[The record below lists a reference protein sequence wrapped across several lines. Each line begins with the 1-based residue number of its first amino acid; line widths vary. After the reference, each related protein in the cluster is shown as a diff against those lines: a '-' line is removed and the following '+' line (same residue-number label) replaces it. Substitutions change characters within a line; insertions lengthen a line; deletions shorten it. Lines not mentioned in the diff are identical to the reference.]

1 MINLAQGFLY
11 FAVFFLIVAPLQ
23 LYLFNQLQS
32 YIKEQVKEVQ
42 LVRKLSFVLGSLF
55 IVMQLPALWRG
66 LFGLNIGDLYSQLV
80 RGLFTASTIWA
91 VGSIGAAAIFLVY
104 NLFQRFKLLSRAPVP
119 VTPDPARR
127 EFLKKGVGMAAA
139 APFMVSGYGALLE
152 RRQFAVDHFTI
163 PVPGLSS
170 ELAHLTVVQL
180 TDIHVGPFMTP
191 EELAEYVEAVNRL
204 KPDIIALTGDF
215 VAGSESEAS
224 PCVESLAQLQAR
236 YGVFACMGNHD
247 VYARVEDKLE
257 HLFTEKGIQTLRNN
271 AKSIRIAGSK
281 ISMLGIDDLER
292 GHADLRR
299 ALTVCEREPGE
310 VKVLLSHRP
319 EIFPEAAKGDID
331 LVLSGHYHGGQVKLS
346 PAARSLSV
354 ARLLTPYAEGFF
366 RLARAGHGAGK
377 TAHLFVSRGIG
388 ITGVPIR
395 INCPPQIAHLTLIKA

>member
-11 FAVFFLIVAPLQ
+11 FAVFLLVVAPLQ
-23 LYLFNQLQS
+23 LYLFKQLQS
-32 YIKEQVKEVQ
+32 YIKEQVKDVR
-42 LVRKLSFVLGSLF
+42 LVRKLLFVLGSLF

-66 LFGLNIGDLYSQLV
+66 LFGLNIGDPYSQLV

-104 NLFQRFKLLSRAPVP
+104 NLFQRSNLFSSPP
-119 VTPDPARR
+119 MTVTPNPARR
-127 EFLKKGVGMAAA
+127 EFLKKGVGLAAA
-139 APFMVSGYGALLE
+139 APFMVSGYGALFE
-152 RRQFAVDHFTI
+152 RRKFEVDHFSI

-180 TDIHVGPFMTP
+180 SDIHVGPFMPP

-215 VAGSESEAS
+215 VTGSKSEVV
-224 PCVESLAQLQAR
+224 PCVESLAHLQAR

-247 VYARVEDKLE
+247 VYARAEDKLE
-257 HLFTEKGIQTLRNN
+257 HQFAEKGIQTLRNS
-271 AKSIRIAGSK
+271 AQSIRIAGSK
-281 ISMLGIDDLER
+281 LSVLGIDDLER
-292 GHADLRR
+292 GQSDLRR
-299 ALTVCEREPGE
+299 ALTVCAREPGE
-310 VKVLLSHRP
+310 VKILLSHRP

-354 ARLLTPYAEGFF
+354 ARLLTPYAEGLF
-366 RLARAGHGAGK
+366 RLARPGHGAG
-377 TAHLFVSRGIG
+377 TMAHLFVSRGIG

-395 INCPPQIAHLTLIKA
+395 INCPPQIAHLRLIKA

>member
-11 FAVFFLIVAPLQ
+11 FAVFLLIVVPLQ
-23 LYLFNQLQS
+23 LYLFKQVQS
-32 YIKEQVKEVQ
+32 YIKEQVKEVR
-42 LVRKLSFVLGSLF
+42 LVRKLSFVLGFLF

-66 LFGLNIGDLYSQLV
+66 LFGLNISDPYSQLV

-104 NLFQRFKLLSRAPVP
+104 NLSQRFNLLSRAPVA

-127 EFLKKGVGMAAA
+127 EFLKKGVGLAAA

-152 RRQFAVDHFTI
+152 RRKFEVDHFTI
-163 PVPGLSS
+163 PVPNLSS
-170 ELAHLTVVQL
+170 ELNHLTVVQL
-180 TDIHVGPFMTP
+180 SDIHVGPFMPP

-215 VAGSESEAS
+215 VTGSDSEVV
-224 PCVESLAQLQAR
+224 PCAESLARLQAR

-247 VYARVEDKLE
+247 VYARAEDKLE
-257 HLFTEKGIQTLRNN
+257 HLFAEKGIETLRNN

-281 ISMLGIDDLER
+281 LSVLGIDDLER
-292 GHADLRR
+292 GHSDLRR

-319 EIFPEAAKGDID
+319 EVFPAAAKGDID

-346 PAARSLSV
+346 PTAGSLSV
-354 ARLLTPYAEGFF
+354 ARLLTPYAEGLF
-366 RLARAGHGAGK
+366 RLAPAGHGAEK

-395 INCPPQIAHLTLIKA
+395 INCPPQIAHLRLIKA

>member
-11 FAVFFLIVAPLQ
+11 FAVFLLIVAPLQ
-23 LYLFNQLQS
+23 LYLFRQVQS
-32 YIKEQVKEVQ
+32 YIKEQVKEVES
-42 LVRKLSFVLGSLF
+42 VRKLSFVLGCWF

-66 LFGLNIGDLYSQLV
+66 LFGLNIGDPYSQFV

-104 NLFQRFKLLSRAPVP
+104 NLFQRFNLLSNPPLAA
-119 VTPDPARR
+119 TPDPARR

-152 RRQFAVDHFTI
+152 RRQFEVDHFAI

-180 TDIHVGPFMTP
+180 SDIHVGPFMTP

-204 KPDIIALTGDF
+204 KPDIVALTGDF
-215 VAGSESEAS
+215 VAGNASEVD

-236 YGVFACMGNHD
+236 YGVFACLGNHD
-247 VYARVEDKLE
+247 VYARAEDKLE
-257 HLFTEKGIQTLRNN
+257 QLFAEKRIQTLRNS

-281 ISMLGIDDLER
+281 VSVLGIDDLER
-292 GHADLRR
+292 GHSDLRR
-299 ALTVCEREPGE
+299 ALTVCESEPGE

-319 EIFPEAAKGDID
+319 EIFPAAAKADID

-354 ARLLTPYAEGFF
+354 ARLLTPYAEGLF
-366 RLARAGHGAGK
+366 RLAPSDHAGK

-395 INCPPQIAHLTLIKA
+395 INCPPQIAHLRLIKA

>member
-1 MINLAQGFLY
+1 
-11 FAVFFLIVAPLQ
+11 VAPLQ
-23 LYLFNQLQS
+23 LYLFKQVQS
-32 YIKEQVKEVQ
+32 YIKEQVKEVE
-42 LVRKLSFVLGSLF
+42 LVRKLSFVLGCLF

-66 LFGLNIGDLYSQLV
+66 LFGLNISDPYSQLV

-104 NLFQRFKLLSRAPVP
+104 NLFQRFNLLSRAPVA

-127 EFLKKGVGMAAA
+127 EFLKKGVGLAAA

-152 RRQFAVDHFTI
+152 RRKFEVDHFTI
-163 PVPGLSS
+163 PVPNLSS
-170 ELAHLTVVQL
+170 ELNHLTVVQL
-180 TDIHVGPFMTP
+180 SDIHVGPFMPP

-215 VAGSESEAS
+215 VTGSESEVV
-224 PCVESLAQLQAR
+224 PCAESLARLQAR

-247 VYARVEDKLE
+247 VYARAEDKLE
-257 HLFTEKGIQTLRNN
+257 HLFAEKGIETLRNN

-281 ISMLGIDDLER
+281 VSMLGIDDLER
-292 GHADLRR
+292 GHSDLRR

-319 EIFPEAAKGDID
+319 EVFPAAAKGDID
-331 LVLSGHYHGGQVKLS
+331 LVLPGHYHGGQVKLS
-346 PAARSLSV
+346 PTAGSLSV
-354 ARLLTPYAEGFF
+354 ARLLTPYADGLF
-366 RLARAGHGAGK
+366 RLARGGHGARK
-377 TAHLFVSRGIG
+377 TSHLFVSRGIG

-395 INCPPQIAHLTLIKA
+395 INCPPQIAHLRLIKA

>member
-11 FAVFFLIVAPLQ
+11 FAVFLLIVAPLQ
-23 LYLFNQLQS
+23 LYLFKQVQS
-32 YIKEQVKEVQ
+32 YIKEQVKEVR
-42 LVRKLSFVLGSLF
+42 LVRKLSFVLGFLF

-66 LFGLNIGDLYSQLV
+66 LFGLNISDPYSQLV

-104 NLFQRFKLLSRAPVP
+104 NLFQRFNLLSRAPVA

-127 EFLKKGVGMAAA
+127 EFLKKGVGLAAA

-152 RRQFAVDHFTI
+152 RRKFEVDHFTI
-163 PVPGLSS
+163 PVPNLSS
-170 ELAHLTVVQL
+170 ELNHLTVVQL
-180 TDIHVGPFMTP
+180 SDIHVGPFMPP

-215 VAGSESEAS
+215 VTGSDSEVV
-224 PCVESLAQLQAR
+224 PCAESLARLQAR

-247 VYARVEDKLE
+247 VYARAEDKLE
-257 HLFTEKGIQTLRNN
+257 HLFAEKGIETLRNN

-281 ISMLGIDDLER
+281 VSMLGIDDLER
-292 GHADLRR
+292 GHSDLRR

-319 EIFPEAAKGDID
+319 EVFPAAAKGDID

-346 PAARSLSV
+346 PTAGSLSV
-354 ARLLTPYAEGFF
+354 ARLLTPYADGLF
-366 RLARAGHGAGK
+366 RLARGGHGARK
-377 TAHLFVSRGIG
+377 TSHLFVSRGIG

-395 INCPPQIAHLTLIKA
+395 INCPPQIAHLRLIKA